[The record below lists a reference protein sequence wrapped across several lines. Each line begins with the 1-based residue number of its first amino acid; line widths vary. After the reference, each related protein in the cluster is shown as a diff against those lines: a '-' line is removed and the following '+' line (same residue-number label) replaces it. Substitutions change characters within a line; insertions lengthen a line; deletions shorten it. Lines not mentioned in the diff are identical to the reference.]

1 MVINSVSSLYRMS
14 QRLSTISIQPSSIL
28 CICGKKYSS
37 IPMLSNGQMMRYA
50 RKTVYCYCVFLKE
63 LAIEIYV
70 KNNSLVCNNL
80 LLDACSF
87 ECFFLI
93 LYNIKVN
100 IIINAHSHLFFFS
113 LSRQLKQAE
122 QHSLC
127 NCFSLLWDVLLFS

>member
-1 MVINSVSSLYRMS
+1 
-14 QRLSTISIQPSSIL
+14 
-28 CICGKKYSS
+28 
-37 IPMLSNGQMMRYA
+37 MLSNGQMMRYA

-122 QHSLC
+122 
-127 NCFSLLWDVLLFS
+127 